1 MKKFDSEERKKER
14 ARKHN
19 CAGICYSKHS
29 ICPLAKTC
37 NETRVKEF
45 VFGLWENILTMMP
58 IIFIIVYI
66 LRVCIFK

>member
-14 ARKHN
+14 ARKYN

-29 ICPLAKTC
+29 ICPLAETC
-37 NETRVKEF
+37 YETRAKEF
-45 VFGLWENILTMMP
+45 IFRLWENILPMLP
-58 IIFIIVYI
+58 IIFIIVYL